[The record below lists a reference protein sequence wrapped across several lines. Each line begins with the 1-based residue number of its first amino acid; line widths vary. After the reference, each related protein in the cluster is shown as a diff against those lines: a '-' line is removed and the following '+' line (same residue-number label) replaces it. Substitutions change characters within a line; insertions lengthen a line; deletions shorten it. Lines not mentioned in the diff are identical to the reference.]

1 MEFNDP
7 KEIDDPQVFDD
18 PKEISVY
25 GLWFSKLYGATS
37 INDGLDVIFFAF
49 CLSFPLSIV
58 ADNQRVC
65 F

>member
-37 INDGLDVIFFAF
+37 INDGLDVFFF
-49 CLSFPLSIV
+49 ILLVFSII
-58 ADNQRVC
+58 DCGR
-65 F
+65 